1 MKKMVIC
8 GSGGMATEILSLIRI
23 LNERENRWNIVG
35 FTDDGSQRDK
45 MVHGLP
51 ILGDDKYL
59 VNIKEPCD
67 VVLAVGDPQTRSRII
82 SSLRENEFLSF
93 PTLIHPLA
101 YVDREAVMGK
111 GVVLF
116 PFCAVQPSA
125 VLGDF
130 VFLNCFSLLGHNVSV
145 GSFSMVMSKVNILG
159 SVTIGE
165 KVLIGAGSVLLQ
177 GLSVAD
183 NVIIGIGS
191 VVLTD
196 VPAAV
201 TVLGNPAKIIR
212 RADVDSSN
220 I

>member
-23 LNERENRWNIVG
+23 LNERENRWNVVG
-35 FTDDGSQRDK
+35 FTDDGSQRGK

-51 ILGDDKYL
+51 ILGGDEYL
-59 VNIKEPCD
+59 VSIKEPCD
-67 VVLAVGDPQTRSRII
+67 VVLAVGDPQMRSRII
-82 SSLRENEFLSF
+82 SSLQGNERLSF

-101 YVDREAVMGK
+101 YVDQEVVMGK

-116 PFCAVQPSA
+116 PFCAVQPG
-125 VLGDF
+125 VTLGDF

-145 GSFSMVMSKVNILG
+145 GSFSMVMSKANVLG
-159 SVTIGE
+159 FVVIGE
-165 KVLIGAGSVLLQ
+165 KVLIGAGAVLLQ

-183 NVIIGIGS
+183 NAIIGIGS
-191 VVLTD
+191 VVLAD
-196 VPAAV
+196 VPSAV

-212 RADVDSSN
+212 REDADS
-220 I
+220 